1 MTNDND
7 WCAIVKPSDIYKVE
21 IKRLRSVLYYT
32 SFPNLEDF
40 EITID
45 KGSSMKESIM
55 ENLNFIPRKLNLLIN
70 IGPDGEWILY
80 DSDFWNFIIN
90 FSSVNIERII
100 IKKVDERRK
109 DQERNLKMYKR
120 ECMLASRED
129 NHALYGL
136 SNLKW
141 QLQRLVESNWLI

>member
-1 MTNDND
+1 MTNYND
-7 WCAIVKPSDIYKVE
+7 WCVIVKFNDIFKVE
-21 IKRLRSVLYYT
+21 IKQLHSVLYYT

-40 EITID
+40 EITINQE
-45 KGSSMKESIM
+45 SSMMKSIM
-55 ENLNFIPRKLNLLIN
+55 KSLNEIPRKLYLFIN

-80 DSDFWNFIIN
+80 DSDFWSFIIK

-100 IKKVDERRK
+100 KKVNNRRK

-120 ECMLASRED
+120 ECMLASREG
-129 NHALYGL
+129 NHDLYGL

-141 QLQRLVESNWLI
+141 QLQRLVVSNWLI